1 VGRSAPNA
9 KQIDVAARLS
19 AHGLLSVK
27 QPIQE
32 ESFMDQQQAHT
43 LAQQFIDAL
52 HKLEQG
58 SEQDVDDIVA
68 LYSDDARVLNAAL
81 KLAGEERTGKDG
93 ARQFWTEYRRTFG
106 EAFSEFF
113 QVTANDESAGL
124 FWTTKGTGNDGQP
137 MEYDGVSLLVFNQEG
152 KISLFRGYY
161 DTREISRAVG
171 VVRQP
176 SKNNS

>member
-1 VGRSAPNA
+1 
-9 KQIDVAARLS
+9 
-19 AHGLLSVK
+19 
-27 QPIQE
+27 
-32 ESFMDQQQAHT
+32 MDQQQAHT

-58 SEQDVDDIVA
+58 SEQDVGDLVS
-68 LYSDDARVLNAAL
+68 LYSDDARIVNSAL
-81 KLAGEERTGKDG
+81 KLAGEERTG
-93 ARQFWTEYRRTFG
+93 RQGVQEFWTEYRRTFG
-106 EAFSEFF
+106 EAYSEFF

-137 MEYDGVSLLVFNQEG
+137 MEYDGVSLLVFNQDG

-171 VVRQP
+171 VETQP
-176 SKNNS
+176 SQKRS